1 MGHVVLSFIFT
12 RVIYIGEH
20 THRQGSSTEA
30 IMTTLFEL
38 EKKREAFTGV
48 CVCVCEC
55 PILIA

>member
-30 IMTTLFEL
+30 DMTTLFEL
-38 EKKREAFTGV
+38 KKKRGVYRCV

>member
-30 IMTTLFEL
+30 SMTTLFEL
-38 EKKREAFTGV
+38 EKKERRLPV
-48 CVCVCEC
+48 CVCVCV
-55 PILIA
+55 